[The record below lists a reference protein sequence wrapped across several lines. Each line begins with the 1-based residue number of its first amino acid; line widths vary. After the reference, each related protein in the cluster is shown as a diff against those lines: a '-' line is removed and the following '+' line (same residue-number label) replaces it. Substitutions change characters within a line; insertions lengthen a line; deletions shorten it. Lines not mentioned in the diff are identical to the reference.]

1 MAEGWQLLLSL
12 GAVAGLVFTV
22 RALRLGSESIFPNE
36 AAVGLAAGRVAD
48 DFEPAE
54 IAIDRHGRAALLRGR
69 DGRAMVLKA
78 HGAHAAGRVL
88 GRPIRAWTDGAT
100 LVIDPADRRFG
111 VVRLDL
117 PDADRWKAWLDR
129 LSCDSHA

>member
-12 GAVAGLVFTV
+12 GAVAGLVLTV
-22 RALRLGSESIFPNE
+22 RALRLGSESIFPDE
-36 AAVGLAAGRVAD
+36 ATIRLAAGRVAD
-48 DFEPAE
+48 DFKPAE
-54 IAIDRHGRAALLRGR
+54 IAIDRQGRAALLRGC
-69 DGRAMVLKA
+69 DERAMILKA

-88 GRPIRAWTDGAT
+88 GRPIRAWTEGAT
-100 LVIDPADRRFG
+100 LVIDSADRRFG

-129 LSCDSHA
+129 LSCDGDA